1 MYKQNSDGG
10 LVDAAVV
17 DAAISVS
24 SQHPH
29 TATSR
34 WLAGVQQHHQQ
45 QHYNHQQQQQ
55 HSQQQQQPQQHPR
68 QHQQQPCLLEQMAAS
83 GSHQPPQAHTLPAT
97 LLGPPGLLAAG
108 VAGGISGMAAAAA
121 AAQLGVGQMSTMS
134 SVHHHLGHLGVGGAG
149 IVGMGGMGAAVGGG
163 MGMPLVHVSPDV
175 AVQAGLNAAVVNNQ
189 FNAAAAAA
197 GHHHP
202 ATMAVNQATMAAAGG
217 CMGAAAMGAAAA
229 GVMYPQM
236 MNDMMMQNGVV
247 GKHLPGLAAAAN
259 VNLQLNLQHSM
270 QQRMQ
275 HLQPQNHQQQQVQQ
289 QQHSNGAST
298 VAAVAAA
305 AAGVTDGHIPTSS
318 ALAGLW
324 TPAPSASPVIS
335 TVGSLPLISPVPV
348 TSPSSLLQVVPGTP
362 VPRDNELARFDD
374 ARLRY
379 DGNAVASKVD
389 CTVSGP
395 LQNNNHHPNSRLY
408 RISSTDYNNY
418 ADINLKMSPSGRGSR
433 WSNRSRSPLKRPLK
447 IERSRSPSCRAERHR
462 SSSHRVNNKSPP
474 RSHHDSRSRRPLSRS
489 ASYRKL
495 NSRETNGTTPN
506 ERNSSHYRH
515 QPPLPPRT
523 GSRQHRDHRSIKS
536 DRARDREKEKEE
548 KEFRF
553 SSDNYSSD
561 EGEVGTKEISEE
573 DYRMEIASYTRCCPA
588 ELYFT
593 KDNNNEL
600 RKEETRSTERFE
612 KLLTEFEEELLKRAE
627 RTRSTQAP
635 YERPKRKPH
644 ICMHYKKKQ
653 KRQNRQE
660 NGTKTGIILSSDSS
674 SDSSD
679 TEWCSSE
686 EEDNVTEL
694 ELKKKH
700 PYRLH
705 EELWFNDP
713 GEMNDGPLCR
723 CSVKAKRT
731 GIRHNLFPGE
741 APPSPACDPS
751 SNNAGRLFHY
761 RVAITP
767 RTNFAL
773 KRFPTV
779 IRHDNH
785 DFIFEGFSLFS
796 HYKLPD
802 NLPSCRIIRYNI
814 EYLIAYIPE
823 EFPSNFTVRGLD
835 LLSDYL
841 FKELLELV
849 DINWRLNDQPSNEGC
864 PQFHVMPRFVRP
876 LPEKGKELLS
886 LNLIIGHLLKNNRPL
901 VSREGIP
908 KLAKL
913 DAAAWID
920 MVEAKVKGQL
930 VTRPGMKP
938 CSLRVDQLDREPS
951 LENSTQFPVIV
962 HFGMRPAQ
970 LSYAGNPKYQKAL
983 KELTKLKKYL
993 ATKAKVDYQD
1003 KARLAKKEKA
1013 LQDLKQAQELKRDV
1027 TVVLSSEG
1035 FYRTGLRSDVAQ
1047 HALVVP
1053 VLIGHLRF
1061 HRSLYRLE
1069 ENLKLKFNDR
1079 LLLQL
1084 ALTHPS
1090 YRENFGTNPD
1100 HARNSMTNCGM
1111 RQPEY
1116 GDRRVLYLYSRKRG
1130 IKMLLSI
1137 MSRLAKDIETAS
1149 TVHHYER
1156 LEFLGDAVIEFLSSI
1171 HLFHMFPDVEEG
1183 GLATYRAAI
1192 VQNQHL
1198 AVLAKKL
1205 QLDEFMLYA
1214 HGSDLCHDLELK
1226 HAMAN
1231 SLEALMGAIFL
1242 DHGIEHVDRV
1252 FGETLFRP
1260 SAVTTANCATV
1271 TSGHRAMN
1279 WGLECAELLER
1290 WCNYRR
1296 HPLQLQEPDGD
1307 RRWIEHYPVLQKLT
1321 NFEKQ
1326 IGVEFTHIRLLARAF
1341 THRSVGFNNL
1351 TLGSNQRLEFLGDT
1365 VLQLVS
1371 SEYLYKFFPEHH
1383 EGHLSLLR
1391 SSIVNNRTQA
1401 VVHDDLGMLEY
1412 SMYPLSQNGLK
1423 VKDRADIL
1431 EAFLGA
1437 LFVDKGLDY
1446 CRRFCQVVFF
1456 PRLEHFIRNQDWN
1469 DPKSKLQQCCL
1480 TLRHMSNGQPEIPLY
1495 KVIDSSGP
1503 TNTRRYTVA
1512 VYFRGRRMATA
1523 SGHSIKEAQWQA
1535 ASLALANYKEFFNH
1549 KVVEDIIKGP
1559 SGRQE
1564 SYERS
1569 KEDRV
1574 TTAAISATSTSLQ
1587 GIITTATVATDSG
1600 NTASNGGSGGGSRG
1614 EGRKCREDWVN
1625 GNSHKRLSF
1634 EKDNRQNGHR
1644 SDYERDRRDQR
1655 PASHRL
1661 FRDSSVRDSR
1671 DSRDYSR
1678 ESREPRETKDARDER
1693 GRGDAGFRDSFGR
1706 DRDRSRW
1713 QR

>member
-1 MYKQNSDGG
+1 
-10 LVDAAVV
+10 
-17 DAAISVS
+17 
-24 SQHPH
+24 
-29 TATSR
+29 
-34 WLAGVQQHHQQ
+34 
-45 QHYNHQQQQQ
+45 
-55 HSQQQQQPQQHPR
+55 
-68 QHQQQPCLLEQMAAS
+68 
-83 GSHQPPQAHTLPAT
+83 
-97 LLGPPGLLAAG
+97 
-108 VAGGISGMAAAAA
+108 
-121 AAQLGVGQMSTMS
+121 
-134 SVHHHLGHLGVGGAG
+134 
-149 IVGMGGMGAAVGGG
+149 
-163 MGMPLVHVSPDV
+163 
-175 AVQAGLNAAVVNNQ
+175 
-189 FNAAAAAA
+189 
-197 GHHHP
+197 
-202 ATMAVNQATMAAAGG
+202 
-217 CMGAAAMGAAAA
+217 
-229 GVMYPQM
+229 
-236 MNDMMMQNGVV
+236 
-247 GKHLPGLAAAAN
+247 
-259 VNLQLNLQHSM
+259 
-270 QQRMQ
+270 
-275 HLQPQNHQQQQVQQ
+275 
-289 QQHSNGAST
+289 
-298 VAAVAAA
+298 
-305 AAGVTDGHIPTSS
+305 
-318 ALAGLW
+318 
-324 TPAPSASPVIS
+324 
-335 TVGSLPLISPVPV
+335 
-348 TSPSSLLQVVPGTP
+348 
-362 VPRDNELARFDD
+362 
-374 ARLRY
+374 
-379 DGNAVASKVD
+379 
-389 CTVSGP
+389 
-395 LQNNNHHPNSRLY
+395 
-408 RISSTDYNNY
+408 
-418 ADINLKMSPSGRGSR
+418 
-433 WSNRSRSPLKRPLK
+433 
-447 IERSRSPSCRAERHR
+447 
-462 SSSHRVNNKSPP
+462 
-474 RSHHDSRSRRPLSRS
+474 
-489 ASYRKL
+489 
-495 NSRETNGTTPN
+495 
-506 ERNSSHYRH
+506 
-515 QPPLPPRT
+515 
-523 GSRQHRDHRSIKS
+523 
-536 DRARDREKEKEE
+536 
-548 KEFRF
+548 
-553 SSDNYSSD
+553 
-561 EGEVGTKEISEE
+561 
-573 DYRMEIASYTRCCPA
+573 MEIASYTRCCPA
-588 ELYFT
+588 ELYFV
-593 KDNNNEL
+593 KDSTN
-600 RKEETRSTERFE
+600 KDETRSTERFE
-612 KLLTEFEEELLKRAE
+612 KLLTEFEHELLKRAE
-627 RTRSTQAP
+627 RVRATQTP

-653 KRQNRQE
+653 KRQSRQE
-660 NGTKTGIILSSDSS
+660 SGGAKAGPLLTSDSSNDSSDS
-674 SDSSD
+674 
-679 TEWCSSE
+679 EWCSSE

-694 ELKKKH
+694 ALKKKH

-705 EELWFNDP
+705 EELWFNDA

-741 APPSPACDPS
+741 QPPSPPCDPS

-767 RTNFAL
+767 RINFAL

-835 LLSDYL
+835 LLSDYI

-849 DINWRLNDQPSNEGC
+849 DINWYLNDQPPNEGC

-886 LNLIIGHLLKNNRPL
+886 LNLVIGHLLRNNRPL

-913 DAAAWID
+913 DDAAWID
-920 MVEAKVKGQL
+920 MVEAKIKGQL

-951 LENSTQFPVIV
+951 LENPSQFPVIV

-1027 TVVLSSEG
+1027 TVVLSSEN

-1061 HRSLYRLE
+1061 HGSLHRLE
-1069 ENLKLKFNDR
+1069 DNLKLKFNDR

-1260 SAVTTANCATV
+1260 SITATV
-1271 TSGHRAMN
+1271 TPGNQRAMD
-1279 WGLECAELLER
+1279 WGSEYVDLLER

-1321 NFEKQ
+1321 KFEQQ

-1437 LFVDKGLDY
+1437 LFVDKGLDF

-1564 SYERS
+1564 NQERS
-1569 KEDRV
+1569 KEDRTNE
-1574 TTAAISATSTSLQ
+1574 TTISSSSSASAP
-1587 GIITTATVATDSG
+1587 IG
-1600 NTASNGGSGGGSRG
+1600 NGNGGNR
-1614 EGRKCREDWVN
+1614 EGRRNREAEWPN
-1625 GNSHKRLSF
+1625 GINTNTRTSSDRDGRLT
-1634 EKDNRQNGHR
+1634 NRR
-1644 SDYERDRRDQR
+1644 PIYDRRDRRLPPR
-1655 PASHRL
+1655 P
-1661 FRDSSVRDSR
+1661 SR
-1671 DSRDYSR
+1671 DLSTR
-1678 ESREPRETKDARDER
+1678 EVREHDKDAREPREARVERSGGDFGGKDR
-1693 GRGDAGFRDSFGR
+1693 FGR

-1713 QR
+1713 QKSN